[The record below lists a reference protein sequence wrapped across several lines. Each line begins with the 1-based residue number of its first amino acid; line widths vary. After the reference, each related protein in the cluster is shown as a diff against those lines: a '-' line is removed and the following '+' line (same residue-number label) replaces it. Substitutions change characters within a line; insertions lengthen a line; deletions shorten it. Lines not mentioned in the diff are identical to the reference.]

1 MHGYLFISCSQNL
14 QERQR
19 EFEERLQEA
28 SSTIHQID
36 EYKAIQEELEARIKA
51 LESEKLEL
59 STQLSSEAQDRDK
72 KYEQDIEAYKEQ
84 NKQHSVTICAMEERL
99 IKLMKKNKDY
109 QEEITVLKKT
119 IQGNEL
125 LKVKYTVRMTI
136 LILFISLNDNLLLNL
151 DES

>member
-1 MHGYLFISCSQNL
+1 
-14 QERQR
+14 
-19 EFEERLQEA
+19 
-28 SSTIHQID
+28 
-36 EYKAIQEELEARIKA
+36 
-51 LESEKLEL
+51 
-59 STQLSSEAQDRDK
+59 
-72 KYEQDIEAYKEQ
+72 
-84 NKQHSVTICAMEERL
+84 MEERL

-136 LILFISLNDNLLLNL
+136 LMLFISLNDNLLLNL